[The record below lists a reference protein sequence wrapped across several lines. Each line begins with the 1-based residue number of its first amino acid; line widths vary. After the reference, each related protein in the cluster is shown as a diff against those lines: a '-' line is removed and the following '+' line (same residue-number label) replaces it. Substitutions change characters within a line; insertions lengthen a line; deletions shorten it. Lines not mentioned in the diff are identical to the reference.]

1 MSNSRLKGAQD
12 SLQQRLSFVIH
23 TISNRIALFGQH
35 LHREHGINHFT
46 ARILVLL
53 MEFEELRISDLVE
66 LLVLPQSTLSSHL
79 QVLQKKGL
87 IRKRRSRKD
96 SRSVYLSLSP
106 AGLELARACHEMSQ
120 RVNAGMLE
128 GTDPHER
135 QVAFEFLRKISERLP
150 VLLQQLG
157 EQQSNAPA
165 AKTKAFSSD

>member
-106 AGLELARACHEMSQ
+106 AGLELARACNEMSQ
-120 RVNAGMLE
+120 RANAGMLE
-128 GTDPHER
+128 GIDPHER